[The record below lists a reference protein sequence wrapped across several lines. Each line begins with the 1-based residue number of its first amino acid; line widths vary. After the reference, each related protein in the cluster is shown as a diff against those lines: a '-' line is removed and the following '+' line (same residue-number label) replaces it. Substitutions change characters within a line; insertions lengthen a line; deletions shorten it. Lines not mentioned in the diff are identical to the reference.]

1 MGDTWIEGVNA
12 LVCLKDKREK
22 RRIRRLPTVGGRDG
36 VCVCVCVCVCVYG
49 YGCAH
54 THTGMHPG
62 AAGFRL
68 MVDRGQGRLHGEGDG
83 AK

>member
-1 MGDTWIEGVNA
+1 MFKGQE
-12 LVCLKDKREK
+12 KEEEDKK
-22 RRIRRLPTVGGRDG
+22 APNSGRQG
-36 VCVCVCVCVCVYG
+36 WCVCVCVCVCVCMCVYG